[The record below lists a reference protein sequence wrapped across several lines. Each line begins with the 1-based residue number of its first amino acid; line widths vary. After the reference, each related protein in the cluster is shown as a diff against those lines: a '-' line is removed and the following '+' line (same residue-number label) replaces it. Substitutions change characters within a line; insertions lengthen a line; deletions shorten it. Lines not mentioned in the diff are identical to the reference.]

1 MQVKV
6 KYQIDRLNYDR
17 QTYPFFYN
25 VETIYDGFF
34 NRHVY
39 QSPNPPSTPALYH
52 LVFLE
57 RLETEVEVKLDNP
70 AASYFRLVA

>member
-1 MQVKV
+1 MTAK
-6 KYQIDRLNYDR
+6 L
-17 QTYPFFYN
+17 TPFSIMWKQFTTVFLTGMFIN
-25 VETIYDGFF
+25 PPT
-34 NRHVY
+34 
-39 QSPNPPSTPALYH
+39 PPSTSALYH

>member
-1 MQVKV
+1 MTAK
-6 KYQIDRLNYDR
+6 L
-17 QTYPFFYN
+17 TPFSYN
-25 VETIYDGFF
+25 ARTIYDGFF

-39 QSPNPPSTPALYH
+39 QSPNPPPPSTPSLYH

-70 AASYFRLVA
+70 ATSYFRLVA